1 MTDIGKARRLP
12 PTWWLPA
19 SFTLLLLAF
28 SLLPQFRGSS
38 ELSWSVWTAC
48 AALVLLQA
56 RLLASSAQ
64 DGREL
69 KLKVS
74 LIPSHYVQAFVQ
86 TCIYVYWGLYWDQM
100 SNQAALILA
109 QIVFAYAFDML
120 VSWSRRN
127 TWYLGFGQFPII
139 LSTNFF
145 LCFKEEWFYLQFSMI
160 AVGILGKEFFRWNRD
175 GRKRHIFNPSGF
187 ALSVFSLGLILS
199 GTTDLTWGA
208 QIATTLANAPH
219 MYVAIF
225 MAGLVVQFFFS
236 VTIVTLFA
244 AAALVSANLV
254 YSSLTGVH
262 FFVDASIPIAV
273 FLGLHL
279 LVTDPSTSPRSR
291 LGSAVF
297 GALYGLSAFG
307 LFEFLRQIDVPLFY
321 DKLLFVPVLNLCVPL
336 LDRLG
341 KSRRVE
347 SLRLS
352 VLLQTTKPRR
362 VNYAFMAVWIGLF
375 GWMLASNFV
384 GRTHEGDDFKY
395 WQTACDEGK
404 RFACENLVTKL
415 ELACDNGGGEECNQ
429 LGVLFNRGEVVP
441 LDPLEG
447 VSYFDQACRSG
458 FHKGCQNV
466 AIQAFFDGNV
476 TMSSAGVSDAI
487 GKLSGGCDEGDSM
500 SCFLLGYAHV
510 HGHGVPRNI
519 GLAQELL
526 STACNMGEAAAC
538 LELEKG
544 LGTLFHPPRQHT
556 GPPVEDP

>member
-1 MTDIGKARRLP
+1 MANVREVQRLP
-12 PTWWLPA
+12 PAWWLPA

-28 SLLPQFRGSS
+28 SLLPQFRASA
-38 ELSWSVWTAC
+38 ELTWSLWGAC
-48 AALVLLQA
+48 AVLALLQG
-56 RLLASSAQ
+56 RLLSNSGQ

-86 TCIYVYWGLYWDQM
+86 TCIYVYWGLYWEQM
-100 SNQAALILA
+100 RHQAALILA
-109 QIVFAYAFDML
+109 QIIFAYAFDML
-120 VSWSRRN
+120 VGWSRRK
-127 TWYLGFGQFPII
+127 TWHLGFGQFPII

-145 LCFKEEWFYLQFSMI
+145 LCFKEEWFYLQFTMI
-160 AVGILGKEFFRWNRD
+160 AVGILGKEFFCWNRD

-208 QIATTLANAPH
+208 EIATTLANAPH

-244 AAALVSANLV
+244 AAALVAANLV
-254 YSSLTGVH
+254 YSSVTGVH

-297 GALYGLSAFG
+297 GALYGLSVFG
-307 LFEFLRQIDVPLFY
+307 LFEFLRQVDVPLFY

-347 SLRLS
+347 SFRLS
-352 VLLQTTKPRR
+352 ALLRATRPRR
-362 VNYAFMAVWIGLF
+362 VNYAFMVAWIGLF

-384 GRTHEGDDFKY
+384 GRAHEGDDFKY
-395 WQTACDEGK
+395 WRQACDEGK

-415 ELACDNGGGEECNQ
+415 ELTCNNGGGEECNM
-429 LGVLFNRGEVVP
+429 LGVLYNRGEIMP

-447 VSYFDQACRSG
+447 VSYFDQACRGG

-466 AIQAFFDGNV
+466 VIQAVFDGNV
-476 TMSSAGVSDAI
+476 SMTSAGVSDAI
-487 GKLSGGCDEGDSM
+487 EQLPAGCEDGESM

-510 HGHGVPRNI
+510 HGHGVPRDI
-519 GLAQELL
+519 PLAQDLL
-526 STACNMGEAAAC
+526 SSACDMGEAAAC
-538 LELEKG
+538 AELERG
-544 LGTLFHPPRQHT
+544 LGTLFFPPGS
-556 GPPVEDP
+556 GPDRP